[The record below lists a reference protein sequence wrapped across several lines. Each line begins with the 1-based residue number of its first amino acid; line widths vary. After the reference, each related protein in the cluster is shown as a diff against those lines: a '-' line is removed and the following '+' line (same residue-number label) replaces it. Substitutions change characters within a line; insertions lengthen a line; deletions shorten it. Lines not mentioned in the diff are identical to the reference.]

1 MARMSNA
8 IRVFVVLATL
18 YAVFPGSQPA
28 AAQRQKDDVVT
39 LKDGRVIRGKII
51 EFFPND
57 STFLMRLPDGTFAR
71 FNKADIAQT
80 SQQRSVADGHT
91 TLKNPALSWLL
102 SFVITGGGQIYNE
115 DVAKGIGLLVIGTA
129 GGIMFLSADP
139 NECIYNA
146 DCSTKRTVGG
156 LVAVAAWLGSQI
168 EAPLRAGAINREV
181 RGRLSLEIWPQPHPL
196 GVSLVSVRF

>member
-1 MARMSNA
+1 MRYT
-8 IRVFVVLATL
+8 IRLFVVLAAL
-18 YAVFPGSQPA
+18 YTIFPGTQPA

-71 FNKADIAQT
+71 FNKADIAETKQQT
-80 SQQRSVADGHT
+80 AIADEHT
-91 TLKNPALSWLL
+91 NLKNPALSWLL

-115 DVAKGIGLLVIGTA
+115 DVAKGVGLLVIGTA
-129 GGIMFLSADP
+129 GGIMFLTADRE
-139 NECIYNA
+139 ECIYNA
-146 DCSTKRTVGG
+146 DCSTKRTVGA
-156 LVAVAAWLGSQI
+156 LVSIAAWVGSQI

-181 RGRLSLEIWPQPHPL
+181 RGRMSLQMWPEPHQL
-196 GVSLVSVRF
+196 GVSLIRVQF